1 MGALEEFTQMKNQG
15 MNENDIINNLRGK
28 YSPKEIN
35 DAMSQSQ
42 IKNAIANETMTDQ
55 NPPTPGGYSESPQ
68 TQEMN
73 YPDDAGSDM
82 YSSQSQQEYYPQPN
96 ENYAPEQ
103 NYAQGYAGGGT
114 DNMIEVAEQV
124 VEQKLSKLK
133 KQIDN
138 LTEFKT
144 VAQTRIEMNT
154 ERLKR
159 IEATLDKLQLAILDK
174 IGTYQDTLNSIK
186 NEMNMM
192 QDSFSKVAKGKIH
205 KKKK

>member
-15 MNENDIINNLRGK
+15 MNENEIANNLRGK

-35 DAMSQSQ
+35 DAMSQLQ
-42 IKNAIANETMTDQ
+42 IKNAINNENMANE
-55 NPPTPGGYSESPQ
+55 NPPIPENYPQGRQ

-73 YPDDAGSDM
+73 PENTGQEI
-82 YSSQSQQEYYPQPN
+82 YSPPQQEYYPPEQGYSQQPT
-96 ENYAPEQ
+96 ESYAYAP
-103 NYAQGYAGGGT
+103 ASGT
-114 DNMIEVAEQV
+114 DSMIEVAGQV
-124 VEQKLSKLK
+124 VEQKLSKIK
-133 KQIDN
+133 KQISN
-138 LTEFKT
+138 LEEFRT

-174 IGTYQDTLNSIK
+174 VGSYQDTLNSIK

-205 KKKK
+205 KKK